1 MSGTPLLAVEDV
13 YTFYGLSQVLFG
25 VSLEVAAG
33 ECVCLLGRN
42 GVGKTTTMRSIMGLT
57 PPRQGRV
64 IWKGRDVAGRL
75 PYQIADLGIGFVP
88 EDRRLYPHLTV
99 WENLDVAT
107 RRRDGA
113 SSWTLERV
121 FDLFPSC
128 ASWSTGRGISPGESS
143 RCSPSRALSWA
154 IRAPPPRR
162 PSEPRSPRGGPPE
175 GADRAPQA
183 GGPDHPPRRAERGLL
198 PRSRRRVYVLE
209 KGHIRYHGTASAF
222 REDESVRAQYLAL

>member
-1 MSGTPLLAVEDV
+1 MSGAPLLAVEDV

-64 IWKGRDVAGRL
+64 IWKGRDVAGRP

-88 EDRRLYPHLTV
+88 EDRRIFADLTV

-121 FDLFPSC
+121 FDLFPKLRELVDRQGGYLS
-128 ASWSTGRGISPGESS
+128 GGEQQMLTIA
-143 RCSPSRALSWA
+143 RTSWA
-154 IRAPPPRR
+154 IR
-162 PSEPRSPRGGPPE
+162 SSSSSTS
-175 GADRAPQA
+175 
-183 GGPDHPPRRAERGLL
+183 PRRASL
-198 PRSRRRVYVLE
+198 PSWW
-209 KGHIRYHGTASAF
+209 TT
-222 REDESVRAQYLAL
+222 